1 MTNQLGTY
9 GSISAAQMPSNG
21 CRRPR
26 GRTVFHLPSTR
37 SVLDD
42 KRRPGV
48 RQEVRRL
55 RPDSPKVLASRLH
68 GRALHV
74 VHSCSSPAKA
84 MLAASSS
91 SPSDLDQRV
100 HPAAQ
105 SGSVCVVES
114 KVSVCSSWAQAAS
127 SLVSAPESMIL
138 MRASPI
144 RTLRAGMAWHGHMPA
159 FMHRAS
165 ALLQHRPASSIPLQV
180 SDRRLAFLCVCCAS
194 EETTTIFLDEVDTAG
209 HDGRRGCMLGAA
221 QATRRLDG
229 TDGQVRGPIERT
241 TVLMAIIHGHAGLGI
256 SRRCFGRGTLA
267 GTVEAP

>member
-1 MTNQLGTY
+1 
-9 GSISAAQMPSNG
+9 
-21 CRRPR
+21 
-26 GRTVFHLPSTR
+26 
-37 SVLDD
+37 
-42 KRRPGV
+42 
-48 RQEVRRL
+48 
-55 RPDSPKVLASRLH
+55 
-68 GRALHV
+68 
-74 VHSCSSPAKA
+74 
-84 MLAASSS
+84 
-91 SPSDLDQRV
+91 
-100 HPAAQ
+100 
-105 SGSVCVVES
+105 
-114 KVSVCSSWAQAAS
+114 
-127 SLVSAPESMIL
+127 MIL

-180 SDRRLAFLCVCCAS
+180 SDRRLAFLCVYCAS

-256 SRRCFGRGTLA
+256 SRRCFGRGTRA